1 MEVLVALLRTVR
13 PRQWLKNLALFAALV
28 FSGLLFEPKMLE
40 IAIEAAVA
48 FCLLSSGVYIM
59 NDLVDVKAD
68 RLHPFKKKRPIA
80 SGQLPAKMAVVVMM
94 MFLFAALVWMRQLNY
109 FLYLIGISYLL
120 IQVVYTGFLKK
131 ISIMDVLLVAS
142 GYLLRVYGGAVVI
155 DAHMDV
161 WFLLT
166 VISLSL
172 FLAVGKRKSE
182 QTLLKGTGLS
192 KNVRQT
198 LKKYTEDLLNIYTSM
213 FATATWLTYAL
224 FAFNYPRIA
233 PRGRVLT
240 LMSNLPK
247 TLILEKMMMVTIP
260 FVVYGVMRYLQ
271 LIYEKNK
278 GESPERVLL
287 NDKPLLITVGVWGL
301 LTIGIIY
308 YVA

>member
-1 MEVLVALLRTVR
+1 MALLQTVR

-28 FSGLLFEPKMLE
+28 FSGLLFEAEMLE
-40 IAIEAAVA
+40 ITIAAAIA
-48 FCLLSSGVYIM
+48 FCLVSSGVYIM

-80 SGQLPAKMAVVVMM
+80 SGQLPVGIAVVAMVL
-94 MFLFAALVWMRQLNY
+94 FLGVGLVWMRSLNY
-109 FLYLIGISYLL
+109 FFCLVGVAYLL
-120 IQVVYTGFLKK
+120 IQVAYTGFLKR
-131 ISIMDVLLVAS
+131 IPIMDVLLIAS
-142 GYLLRVYGGAVVI
+142 GYLLRVYGGALVVN
-155 DAHMDV
+155 AHMDV

-166 VISLSL
+166 VTSLSL

-182 QTLLKGTGLS
+182 QTLLKGTGLA
-192 KNVRQT
+192 KNIRGT

-224 FAFNYPRIA
+224 FTFNHPRVV
-233 PRGRVLT
+233 PKGRVLT

-247 TLILEKMMMVTIP
+247 TLVLEKMMMVTIP
-260 FVVYGVMRYLQ
+260 LVVYGVMRYLQ
-271 LIYEKNK
+271 LVYEKNE

>member
-1 MEVLVALLRTVR
+1 MEVLVALLRTIR

-80 SGQLPAKMAVVVMM
+80 SGQLPTKVAVVVMV
-94 MFLFAALVWMRQLNY
+94 MFLFVALVWMRQLNY

-120 IQVVYTGFLKK
+120 IQIVYTGFLKR
-131 ISIMDVLLVAS
+131 IPIMDVLLVAS

-161 WFLLT
+161 WFLMT

-287 NDKPLLITVGVWGL
+287 SDKPLLITVGVWGL

>member
-1 MEVLVALLRTVR
+1 MEVLVALFRTVR

-28 FSGLLFEPKMLE
+28 FSGLLFEPKMLGVT
-40 IAIEAAVA
+40 IEAAVA

-59 NDLVDVKAD
+59 NDLVDIKAD

-80 SGQLPAKMAVVVMM
+80 SGQLPVKVAVIIMVV
-94 MFLFAALVWMRQLNY
+94 FLFAALVWMRQINY

-120 IQVVYTGFLKK
+120 IQIVYTGFLKK
-131 ISIMDVLLVAS
+131 IPIMDVLLIAS
-142 GYLLRVYGGAVVI
+142 GYLLRVYGGALVVE
-155 DAHMDV
+155 AHMDV

-182 QTLLKGTGLS
+182 QTLLKGTGLT
-192 KNVRQT
+192 KNVRGS
-198 LKKYTEDLLNIYTSM
+198 LKKYTEDLINVYTSM

-224 FAFNYPRIA
+224 FTFNHPRIA

-247 TLILEKMMMVTIP
+247 TLVLEKMMMITIP

-271 LIYEKNK
+271 LVYEKNE
-278 GESPERVLL
+278 GESPEKVLL

>member
-1 MEVLVALLRTVR
+1 
-13 PRQWLKNLALFAALV
+13 
-28 FSGLLFEPKMLE
+28 
-40 IAIEAAVA
+40 
-48 FCLLSSGVYIM
+48 
-59 NDLVDVKAD
+59 
-68 RLHPFKKKRPIA
+68 
-80 SGQLPAKMAVVVMM
+80 
-94 MFLFAALVWMRQLNY
+94 
-109 FLYLIGISYLL
+109 
-120 IQVVYTGFLKK
+120 
-131 ISIMDVLLVAS
+131 MDVLLVAS

-161 WFLLT
+161 WFLMT

-287 NDKPLLITVGVWGL
+287 SDKPLLITVGVWGL